1 MAKFGQ
7 GDERWIV
14 KDLGEQG
21 TNVNNWHWKEYDA
34 FDWSVER
41 LKSLL
46 DGVTLVESPVLT
58 LKVTAVNVKGEA
70 IINNRKN
77 KLIPAYELNLDLLW
91 KGTVL
96 DGSGA
101 VVAAPT
107 GSIKLPYLSDENYD
121 EDPEI
126 KFSSETED
134 SASQRMKEAFQSQ
147 GKKVVTK
154 AVAGFITELRAGGP
168 VLDATKEREAPPAPS
183 KQEVAAKPKLSSAKK
198 EEVKPKLQASNGGSR
213 TEGGKSLLLTEKY
226 YARPSDIF
234 ECFVVE
240 GKMRAYTQSNIKL
253 DPRPGGQFSW
263 FNGSVVGEFLELDT
277 DKKLVMKW
285 KFSTWKEGCFSKVTI
300 TLDAPEVGTTILKL
314 HQTDIPEEDAFGQP
328 VFENTEKGW
337 RGQILQRIRQ
347 VFGYGV

>member
-1 MAKFGQ
+1 MAKFGE
-7 GDERWIV
+7 GDDRWIV

-34 FDWSVER
+34 FEWSDEK

-58 LKVTAVNVKGEA
+58 LRITAVNIKGEA
-70 IINNRKN
+70 VINNRKN
-77 KLIPAYELNLDLLW
+77 KLIPAYELDLDLKWEGKL
-91 KGTVL
+91 L

-101 VVAAPT
+101 EVASPK
-107 GSIKLPYLSDENYD
+107 GSIKLPYLSDENHD
-121 EDPEI
+121 EEPEV
-126 KFSSETED
+126 KFSGETED
-134 SASQRMKEAFQSQ
+134 SATQRIKEAFQSQ
-147 GKKVVTK
+147 GKHVITK
-154 AVAGFITELRAGGP
+154 AVAGFIKELRAGGP
-168 VLDATKEREAPPAPS
+168 MLQVHEEGGMVQASSQQA
-183 KQEVAAKPKLSSAKK
+183 VVKPKLSSAKT
-198 EEVKPKLQASNGGSR
+198 EDVKPKQQTSSDTSSR
-213 TEGGKSLLLTEKY
+213 PLGGKSLTLSEKY

-240 GKMRAYTQSNIKL
+240 GKMRAYTQTNVKL
-253 DPRPGGQFSW
+253 DPHPGGSFSW
-263 FNGSVVGEFLELDT
+263 FNGSVVGEFLELEA
-277 DKKLVMKW
+277 DKKIVMKW
-285 KFSTWKEGCFSKVTI
+285 KFNTWKEECFSKVTI